1 MFFCPV
7 PQMRAAAAAEKAAR
21 EAEIAAQI
29 AAGTYVPP
37 PPPTAEEEAAAA
49 LARGE
54 VCVVLRIRNH
64 SFTFPRFAPNP
75 VLTLYFFFPVP
86 FARPLFCHAH
96 SASRAPGR
104 TRARPSSA
112 R

>member
-1 MFFCPV
+1 
-7 PQMRAAAAAEKAAR
+7 MRAAAAAEKAAR

-54 VCVVLRIRNH
+54 VCITERAYV
-64 SFTFPRFAPNP
+64 S
-75 VLTLYFFFPVP
+75 TLVRYTVSYPTLATHVSSIFPVP
-86 FARPLFCHAH
+86 CVRPLFFHVH